1 MKQIYA
7 IGDIHGRDHLLE
19 RMYARINTDPHRPET
34 DQTPIIIHI
43 GDYID
48 GGPQSDKVIDRVM
61 RGMAGFESIALL
73 GNHEALLLECLETDD
88 RDVWWN
94 WISNGGDKTLEA
106 LGVSTR
112 FGGYDPKAL
121 AEALGQERVEWLRH
135 LPLYHVAGP
144 YLFVHAG
151 IVPEVSLE
159 EQKRK
164 DMLWIRSRFL
174 ESNVDHG
181 YIVVHG
187 HTQTHEPELLS
198 NRIGIDTGAARPKTL
213 TTVALASDRLPR
225 FIQVSEHGS

>member
-19 RMYARINTDPHRPET
+19 RMYDRIKTDPYRSKISE
-34 DQTPIIIHI
+34 TPIIIHI
-43 GDYID
+43 GDYVD
-48 GGPQSDKVIDRVM
+48 GGPNSDKVIDRVM
-61 RGMAGFESIALL
+61 RGIVGFENIALM
-73 GNHEALLLECLETDD
+73 GNHEDLLLKCLDTDD

-94 WISNGGDKTLEA
+94 WISNGGDRTLEA

-121 AEALGQERVEWLRH
+121 SEALGQKRIEWLKQ
-135 LPLYHVAGP
+135 LPLYHFNGR

-151 IVPEVSLE
+151 IVPGIQLS
-159 EQKRK
+159 EQKPK

-174 ESNVDHG
+174 ESDVDHG
-181 YIVVHG
+181 YTVVHG
-187 HTQTHEPELLS
+187 HTQTHEPELLP

-213 TTVALASDRLPR
+213 TAVALFEGEQPR
-225 FIQVSEHGS
+225 FLQVSA

>member
-1 MKQIYA
+1 MNPIYA

-19 RMYARINTDPHRPET
+19 KMYLRIEYDPFRPADT
-34 DQTPIIIHI
+34 HKPTVIHI

-48 GGPQSDKVIDRVM
+48 GGPNSDKVLDLVM
-61 RGMAGFESIALL
+61 KGSPSFESIALL
-73 GNHEALLLECLETDD
+73 GNHEALMLDCLETDD

-94 WISNGGDKTLEA
+94 WISNGGDKTLAA

-112 FGGYDPKAL
+112 FGGHNPKDL
-121 AEALGQERVEWLRH
+121 SEALGERRIQWLRN
-135 LPLYHVAGP
+135 LPLYHVCDP

-151 IVPEVSLE
+151 IVPDRPLN

-174 ESNVDHG
+174 GSDTKHP

-187 HTQTHEPELLS
+187 HTQTELPELLH

-213 TTVALASDRLPR
+213 TAVVLGGATEPR
-225 FIQVSEHGS
+225 FISVS